1 MLCVGITG
9 PIGCGKSTV
18 AKLFATLGAE
28 VMDADQIS
36 KQLCAP
42 DQPAL
47 KKIIAHFG
55 PEYLDDHGALKRRLL
70 RDKIFSHPAERKWLE
85 QLLHPLIRQKITAT
99 LQKPTK
105 CYYMIEIPLLND
117 KRLYPYL
124 NRTLVVLANPENRK
138 KRVMERD
145 NQNHQQVNAIVKTQA
160 DDAFYHNL
168 GDDLIINNGSLKEL
182 TDAVHLLH
190 MKFINLSLK

>member
-1 MLCVGITG
+1 
-9 PIGCGKSTV
+9 
-18 AKLFATLGAE
+18 
-28 VMDADQIS
+28 
-36 KQLCAP
+36 
-42 DQPAL
+42 
-47 KKIIAHFG
+47 
-55 PEYLDDHGALKRRLL
+55 
-70 RDKIFSHPAERKWLE
+70 
-85 QLLHPLIRQKITAT
+85 
-99 LQKPTK
+99 
-105 CYYMIEIPLLND
+105 MIEIPLLND

-145 NQNHQQVNAIVKTQA
+145 NQNHQQVNAIIKTQA